1 MWKVLSGDVDSFVL
15 KLEAIYG
22 KALMPILGSKI
33 F

>member
-15 KLEAIYG
+15 KLKAIYG
-22 KALMPILGSKI
+22 KALMPIFKGKI